1 MSQEQETHGS
11 DSAVVHLTEQ
21 TYDELLAAADG
32 VWMVDFW
39 APWCRPC
46 LAIAP
51 VLEEMARAS
60 KGGVTLA
67 KVNVDDHADRAPRI
81 GDLRHIERGTD
92 GQSPPGGQLAE
103 RRATTGR
110 FERPRAVPDIGL
122 RHVPCGG
129 GS

>member
-1 MSQEQETHGS
+1 MSQEQETQGS

-21 TYDELLAAADG
+21 TYDELLAASNG

-67 KVNVDDHADRAPRI
+67 KVNVDESPVLAARHQIRSIPTVLFFKDGKVADQLVGAVPKAQ
-81 GDLRHIERGTD
+81 IEAKLTALRGT
-92 GQSPPGGQLAE
+92 SVA
-103 RRATTGR
+103 
-110 FERPRAVPDIGL
+110 
-122 RHVPCGG
+122 
-129 GS
+129 S